1 MPTLNLTLPDD
12 LYTDVKEMSQQLKQ
26 TPEEFM
32 LLALQHLTRTDTI
45 DNTIEGITRMED
57 GETLLAF
64 PELKEE
70 MGMEVQF
77 HPMAMEELESLEE
90 EDQIE
95 VLGALIDRILGEDDP
110 ELSLDLPIC
119 NTPHGTLTTSGF
131 PFGDIIYIKGAS
143 LIVYHLAL
151 AEEEG
156 DEVYEE
162 EEMEEEAE

>member
-1 MPTLNLTLPDD
+1 MPTLNLNIPDEI
-12 LYTDVKEMSQQLKQ
+12 YGQVQEMSRQLKQ
-26 TPEEFM
+26 TPEDFL
-32 LLALQHLTRTDTI
+32 LLALHHLIRTDTI

-57 GETLLAF
+57 GEALLGF

-70 MGMEVQF
+70 LGMEVQF

-110 ELSLDLPIC
+110 ETSLDLPIC
-119 NTPHGTLTTSGF
+119 PTPNGVLTTSGF
-131 PFGDIIYIKGAS
+131 PFGDIIYIKGPA
-143 LIVYHLAL
+143 LIVYHIAL

-156 DEVYEE
+156 DEIYDDEAEE
-162 EEMEEEAE
+162 E